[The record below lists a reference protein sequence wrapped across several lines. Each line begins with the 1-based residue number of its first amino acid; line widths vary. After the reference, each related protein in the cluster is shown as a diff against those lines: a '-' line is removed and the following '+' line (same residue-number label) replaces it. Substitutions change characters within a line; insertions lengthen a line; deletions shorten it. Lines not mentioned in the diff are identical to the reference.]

1 MSFSIDRY
9 KEESKKL
16 DVTGVDFDRAKDYPL
31 HNGDLFALHYAMDI
45 ENHTALYLSHLLV
58 TRACMNPVLTSFL
71 SCWVYE
77 ELWHG
82 ENLSQFLNSYG
93 IEVDNYERVAQIRAP
108 LGLSNSVSIMSTMF
122 ASWVLEDF
130 AAVYLTIGAINE
142 LTTLTSY
149 GQMIR
154 KTNNPVLQDL
164 LGRIIKDERRHFA
177 FYYNSAKEWLLDNP
191 RAQAITR
198 EILKRFWVIV
208 GQGVKNQEEVDA
220 LGLYLFD
227 DEAGREAAADIDA
240 KIRKLPGLES
250 VQLVARK
257 LQEGVERN
265 RENPQWGWRLIE
277 NEGWATHGVKIGAE
291 ALRGLNA
298 G

>member
-16 DVTGVDFDRAKDYPL
+16 DVTGVDFERARDYPL

-82 ENLSQFLNSYG
+82 ENLSRFLNSYG

-108 LGLSNSVSIMSTMF
+108 LGWSNSVSIMTTMF
-122 ASWVLEDF
+122 ASWALEDF
-130 AAVYLTIGAINE
+130 AAVYLTIGSINE

-154 KTNNPVLQDL
+154 KTDNPVLKDL

-220 LGLYLFD
+220 LSLYLFN
-227 DEAGREAAADIDA
+227 DEAGRAAAADLDD
-240 KIRKLPGLES
+240 KIRKLPGLENIDL
-250 VQLVARK
+250 VVKKLDEAVARGR
-257 LQEGVERN
+257 QD
-265 RENPQWGWRLIE
+265 PQWGWRLIE

>member
-16 DVTGVDFDRAKDYPL
+16 DVTGVDFDRARDYPL

-82 ENLSQFLNSYG
+82 ENLSRFLNSYG

-108 LGLSNSVSIMSTMF
+108 LGWSNSVSIMTTMA

-154 KTNNPVLQDL
+154 KTDNPVLKDL

-191 RAQAITR
+191 RAQTITR

-220 LGLYLFD
+220 LGIYLFSD
-227 DEAGREAAADIDA
+227 PAGRQAAQDLDD
-240 KIRKLPGLES
+240 KIRKLPGLEGIDL
-250 VQLVARK
+250 VTRKLNEGVARN
-257 LQEGVERN
+257 EANPRWGV
-265 RENPQWGWRLIE
+265 QLIE